1 MRPPRLRT
9 LLAISFAGVAF
20 FATLAAYGVSL
31 WATGQKVD
39 DWSAQRA
46 EQTASAA
53 AEAVG
58 RARTPDGWPPAVRDR
73 LAQELPLSGLDYRLR
88 DADGRIVFETEYAAR
103 LEDGTVPLLT
113 RPVPGGAGALDVF
126 AIDRPGAQSTA
137 DQIATRLEWVHL
149 FAKLGVALLA
159 SIAGFFIAGRLA
171 GPLQRLA
178 TRAPG
183 LSRADAAPAIPQE
196 GPREVRDLASALDN
210 LSRDLR
216 RQRTARTQ
224 LAQDL
229 AHELRAPL
237 AVAQARLEAIEDGL
251 MPLDRTQV
259 ASVLAAVV
267 RLGRLLGEIE
277 RLADAEVSP
286 RELHA
291 EPVDL
296 REIARQQEAAVV
308 GAGHPFTSDLGPAVA
323 TADRDAVGQIVGNL
337 VANGLRHGPPGGRI
351 EVRTGSADGQAWL
364 RVVDEGAGVP
374 DGEAAFRRFF
384 RGAAATADDDGFGIG
399 LAIARELATG
409 LGGSLRIDADAPRTT
424 FVLSLP
430 AAAPPAP
437 RLDRPDPAAAGD
449 RRPDPLDAPRPSPQG
464 ERAGTDV
471 RA

>member
-1 MRPPRLRT
+1 MRNIRLRT

-20 FATLAAYGVSL
+20 VATLAAYGVSL

-46 EQTASAA
+46 DQTATAA
-53 AEAVG
+53 AAAVG
-58 RARTPDGWPPAVRDR
+58 AARTPDGWPPAVRDR
-73 LAQELPLSGLDYRLR
+73 LARELPLSGLDYRLR
-88 DADGRIVFETEYAAR
+88 DANGSVIFETAAAAR
-103 LEDGTVPLLT
+103 LDDRAVPIET
-113 RPVPGGAGALDVF
+113 RAVPGGADVLDVF

-137 DQIATRLEWVHL
+137 DQIATSLEWVHL
-149 FAKLGVALLA
+149 FAKLSAALLA
-159 SIAGFFIAGRLA
+159 SLVGFLIAGRLA

-178 TRAPG
+178 ARAPG
-183 LSRADAAPAIPQE
+183 LSHADAPPAIPQE
-196 GPREVRDLASALDN
+196 GPREVRDLATALDG

-216 RQRTARTQ
+216 RQRTARVQ

-229 AHELRAPL
+229 AHELRTPL

-251 MPLDRTQV
+251 MPLDQAQV

-277 RLADAEVSP
+277 RLADAELSP
-286 RELHA
+286 RELRA

-296 REIARQQEAAVV
+296 REIARQQEVAVV
-308 GAGHPFTSDLGPAVA
+308 SAGHPFTSNLRPALA

-351 EVRTGSADGQAWL
+351 EVQTGSTHGQAWL
-364 RVVDEGAGVP
+364 RVIDDGDGVP

-384 RGAAATADDDGFGIG
+384 RGAAATSDDDGFGIG

-409 LGGSLRIDADAPRTT
+409 LGGSLRIEADAPRTT
-424 FVLSLP
+424 FVLTLP
-430 AAAPPAP
+430 AADPASPELHRPAP
-437 RLDRPDPAAAGD
+437 AATGSHRMKHLGAPAPALHDVPTGADGD
-449 RRPDPLDAPRPSPQG
+449 
-464 ERAGTDV
+464 T
-471 RA
+471 